1 MEYRRAEIL
10 IVDSVDENRERYGEL
25 LADCDA
31 NLFLSSSMADALSH
45 VESHDVSALII
56 SSDLSEYDGFQLI
69 NRMLGSD
76 ETRHI
81 PIVLLLP
88 HLSDEKRKLNPTLFA
103 GVDHLYKPV
112 EVTELRHKIQQLVQ
126 LHRYREIMKYRH
138 DESEKLF
145 KASNEGVLGIDDK
158 GLVIFANAAAGRMLG
173 ATSTTLLGIYLETLL
188 EEAHH
193 KLESQWHEH
202 PIYNACQSGNI
213 LQVKKSQFWRTDGL
227 HFESSFAAVPVS
239 EMDELKIVFAF
250 KELEKRGENAEKQ
263 ANLHK
268 RDHLTQ
274 LPNRVRSEEVIEDV
288 LEKAKQNK
296 REMAVLLVNLDHF
309 RYINE
314 GLGHEIGDN
323 VLIEVAKRLQVLV
336 RGDDFVGRLG
346 GDEFPIV
353 LEHIDSAENAGL
365 VAKKIIAEMAEP
377 FLLDGH
383 EISLGA
389 SVGIAVYPSC
399 GTSANELL
407 KNAAIAL
414 KRAKA
419 TGRNIYQYFTVEMNT
434 QLVQWLRLEQDFR
447 RAMSSSQLVLTYE
460 KIVSLDTDV
469 RIGLVPLL
477 QWHHPEQGI
486 LDEKTI
492 LATADEL
499 GLLLELGKRV
509 MQESLQYLY
518 NYRKMQESDDKIRLF
533 LEVYACQLEEDGFM
547 ELLLSSLSQ
556 YELKSQNIVVVLA
569 EKALAGRSVDSASVI
584 RKLEELGF
592 KIAVKNFGEGYGSL
606 ALFNKFK
613 FDFVQIS
620 EIYSHGLK
628 SREVADEVLKSIISL
643 SHQLGVKVVVN
654 STNEGS
660 GDELRKINC
669 DYVMTSSCLSAGN
682 DYGELKP
689 G

>member
-10 IVDSVDENRERYGEL
+10 IVDSVDENRERYSEL
-25 LADCDA
+25 LAESDA
-31 NLFLSSSMADALSH
+31 DLFLSSSMLDALSH
-45 VESHDVSALII
+45 VEKHDVSALII
-56 SSDLSEYDGFQLI
+56 SSDLSEHDGFQLI
-69 NRMLGSD
+69 NNMLGSD

-81 PIVLLLP
+81 PIILLLP

-112 EVTELRHKIQQLVQ
+112 AFTELRHKVQQLVQ
-126 LHRYREIMKYRH
+126 LHRYREIMKHRH
-138 DESEKLF
+138 DETEKLF
-145 KASNEGVLGIDDK
+145 KAGNEGVLGIDEK
-158 GLVIFANAAAGRMLG
+158 GLIIFANAAAGRMLG

-193 KLESQWHEH
+193 KLESQWHDH
-202 PIYNACQSGNI
+202 PIYNACQGGNV
-213 LQVKKSQFWRTDGL
+213 LQVKKSRFWRTDGL

-250 KELEKRGENAEKQ
+250 KELDKRGENAEKQ
-263 ANLHK
+263 ATLHK

-274 LPNRVRSEEVIEDV
+274 LPNRVRSEEVIEGV

-323 VLIEVAKRLQVLV
+323 VLIEVAKRLQILV

-353 LEHIDSAENAGL
+353 LENIDSAENAGL

-399 GTSANELL
+399 GTSATELL
-407 KNAAIAL
+407 KNSAIAL

-419 TGRNIYQYFTVEMNT
+419 TSRNIYQYFTVEMNT

-447 RAMSSSQLVLTYE
+447 RAMNSTQLVLVYE
-460 KIVSLDTDV
+460 TIVSLDTNT

-477 QWHHPEQGI
+477 QWHHPDQGI

-492 LATADEL
+492 IATADEL
-499 GLLLELGKRV
+499 GLLLILGKRV
-509 MQESLQYLY
+509 MQESLQYLC
-518 NYRKMQESDDKIRLF
+518 NYRQMQDSDDQTRLF
-533 LEVYACQLEEDGFM
+533 LEIYACQLEEDGFI
-547 ELLLSSLSQ
+547 ELLLSGLNQ
-556 YELKSQNIVVVLA
+556 YGLKAKNLVVVLA
-569 EKALAGRSVDSASVI
+569 EKALSARSTDSVAVI
-584 RKLEELGF
+584 KKLEDLGF
-592 KIAVKNFGEGYGSL
+592 EIAVKDFGAGYGSL
-606 ALFNKFK
+606 ALFSKFK

-620 EIYSHGLK
+620 EIYSHEVK

-643 SHQLGVKVVVN
+643 SHRLGVKVVVN
-654 STNEGS
+654 STNENS

-669 DYVMTSSCLSAGN
+669 DYVMTSNSLTANGR
-682 DYGELKP
+682 GAEMK
-689 G
+689 